1 MVRVKAFGEVRGKH
15 SMRVVSSQWSGISKG
30 VFVFALCVKLLVLC
44 FSAEAQQP
52 KVPRIG
58 FLASFGAGPD
68 PRSEALREGLRELGY
83 VEGKN
88 IVIEYRH
95 AAGSSNL
102 LAEFAAEF
110 VRLKVDVIVTGSTV
124 AVRAA
129 NKLTKTIPVVMTG
142 TGDPVG
148 TGLVASLARP
158 GGNVTGLSS
167 VGPDL
172 NTKRLELL
180 KEAVT
185 GASRVAVLFN
195 GDNPSNV
202 AALKEVEIAARALG
216 VKVQSL
222 DVRNVDGFESA
233 FGAATQ
239 QRANVVLVQ
248 RDPLNNSYPDRIV
261 ALAAKHRLPGMYPEI
276 QFVNAGGLMSYG
288 VSTVDL
294 YRRAAVYVDKILKG
308 AKPADLPVE
317 QPTKFEFIINLKAA
331 KQIGITIPPNVLAR
345 ADKVIR

>member
-1 MVRVKAFGEVRGKH
+1 
-15 SMRVVSSQWSGISKG
+15 MRVVSGLRSDFSAASGVWSVVRFCFALGALL
-30 VFVFALCVKLLVLC
+30 FALCGL
-44 FSAEAQQP
+44 ADAQQP
-52 KVPRIG
+52 KIPRIG

-68 PRSEALREGLRELGY
+68 PRSQALQEGLRELGY
-83 VEGKN
+83 ADGKN
-88 IVIEYRH
+88 IVIEYRY
-95 AAGSSNL
+95 AAGSSDRL
-102 LAEFAAEF
+102 IEFAAEF
-110 VRLKVDVIVTGSTV
+110 VRLKVDVIVTGSTI

-129 NKLTKTIPVVMTG
+129 NKLTKTIPIVMTG

-167 VGPDL
+167 IGPDL

-180 KEAVT
+180 KETVA

-195 GDNPSNV
+195 GANPSNV

-216 VKVQSL
+216 VQIQSL
-222 DVRNVDGFESA
+222 DVRDAGGFEGA
-233 FGAATQ
+233 FDAATQ
-239 QRANVVLVQ
+239 QRANAVLVQ
-248 RDPLNNSYPDRIV
+248 RDPLNNSYPTQIV
-261 ALAAKHRLPGMYPEI
+261 ALAAKHKLPGMYPEI

-294 YRRAAVYVDKILKG
+294 YRRAATYVDKILKG

-317 QPTKFEFIINLKAA
+317 QPTKFELVINLKTA
-331 KQIGITIPPNVLAR
+331 KQIGLTIPPNVLLR
-345 ADKVIR
+345 ADKVIK

>member
-1 MVRVKAFGEVRGKH
+1 MREKSTVRSIFENIFV
-15 SMRVVSSQWSGISKG
+15 WSLAT
-30 VFVFALCVKLLVLC
+30 VLLITVPV
-44 FSAEAQQP
+44 ARAQQP
-52 KVPRIG
+52 KKIPRIG

-68 PRSEALREGLRELGY
+68 PRSQALKDGLRELGY

-88 IVIEYRH
+88 IVIEYSY
-95 AAGSSNL
+95 AAGNSDRL
-102 LAEFAAEF
+102 IKFAAEF
-110 VRLKVDVIVTGSTV
+110 VRLKVDVIVTGSTI
-124 AVRAA
+124 AVRVA
-129 NKLTKTIPVVMTG
+129 KELTKTIPIVMTG

-180 KEAVT
+180 KETIA

-195 GDNPSNV
+195 GANPSNV
-202 AALKEVEIAARALG
+202 AALKEVESAARALG
-216 VKVQSL
+216 VQIQSL
-222 DVRNVDGFESA
+222 DIRDADGFEAA
-233 FGAATQ
+233 FDAATQ
-239 QRANVVLVQ
+239 QRSNAVLVQ
-248 RDPLNNSYPDRIV
+248 RDPLNNSYPNRIV
-261 ALAAKHRLPGMYPEI
+261 ALAATHKLPGMYPEI

-294 YRRAAVYVDKILKG
+294 YRRAAHYVDKILKG

-317 QPTKFEFIINLKAA
+317 QPTKFELVVNLKPA
-331 KQIGITIPPNVLAR
+331 KQIGLAIPLSVLAR
-345 ADKVIR
+345 ADRVIR